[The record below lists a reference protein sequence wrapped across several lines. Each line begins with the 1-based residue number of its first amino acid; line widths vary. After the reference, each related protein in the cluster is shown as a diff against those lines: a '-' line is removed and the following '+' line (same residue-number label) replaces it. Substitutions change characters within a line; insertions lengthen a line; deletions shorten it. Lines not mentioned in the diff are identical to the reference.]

1 MAPEPATPMICPPHH
16 WLIEGSGGAAQQWT
30 CRRCGAVEAHED
42 PPDFPGYRFT
52 RKPPPSRKAPG

>member
-1 MAPEPATPMICPPHH
+1 MICPPHH